1 LLPPNSIV
9 SMCPRVYALL
19 EKIGNS
25 RGGFMNGKHA
35 LSLSG
40 GSLSGGLASSATRGT
55 SPNPGMIYDKRHSET
70 HMTKRGGISD
80 VALIRGTMLEL
91 VRRDGRDLTARQL
104 TTLLTVYLEDDV
116 HSVSSLA
123 RMLNIS
129 RPGVTRILDRLV
141 EADLVSRAEDAA
153 DRRRVLVY
161 RTIVGSQYIRDFGDV
176 ADHVAA
182 ELATTE
188 PARLS

>member
-1 LLPPNSIV
+1 MSGKQALAHPGG
-9 SMCPRVYALL
+9 PR
-19 EKIGNS
+19 
-25 RGGFMNGKHA
+25 
-35 LSLSG
+35 
-40 GSLSGGLASSATRGT
+40 RGT
-55 SPNPGMIYDKRHSET
+55 PRSGTLYENGNAET
-70 HMTKRGGISD
+70 KMTTRGGISD

-104 TTLLTVYLEDDV
+104 TTLLTVYLHNEV

-161 RTIVGSQYIRDFGDV
+161 RTPSGAQYIRDFDEV
-176 ADHVAA
+176 AGQVAK
-182 ELATTE
+182 ELGSDSS
-188 PARLS
+188 RLS

>member
-1 LLPPNSIV
+1 
-9 SMCPRVYALL
+9 
-19 EKIGNS
+19 
-25 RGGFMNGKHA
+25 MNGKHA
-35 LSLSG
+35 SAMANASRRSAPNHISLYEDG
-40 GSLSGGLASSATRGT
+40 DIDTKTTHRGAA
-55 SPNPGMIYDKRHSET
+55 DH
-70 HMTKRGGISD
+70 

-104 TTLLTVYLEDDV
+104 TTLLTVYLQDEV

-141 EADLVSRAEDAA
+141 DAELVSRAEDAA

-161 RTIVGSQYIRDFGDV
+161 RTPSGTQYMRDLQDV
-176 ADHVAA
+176 AEHVAT
-182 ELATTE
+182 ELHSTE
-188 PARLS
+188 ASRLS